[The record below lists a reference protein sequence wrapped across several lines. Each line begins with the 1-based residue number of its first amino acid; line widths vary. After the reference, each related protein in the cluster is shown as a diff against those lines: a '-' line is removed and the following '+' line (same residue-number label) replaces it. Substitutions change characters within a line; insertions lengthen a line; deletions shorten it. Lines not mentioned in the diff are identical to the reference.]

1 MCGRWPANSC
11 RWQSYECET
20 GDVCP
25 REAGRSTIIPPVA
38 EDERR
43 RSGGNNRRS
52 YEPRLAL
59 RRVQSAV
66 LALVIITVVGIF
78 GYVVFEGWSFTDALY
93 MTVITLTTVGYKEV
107 RVLDASGQLWT
118 MLLLITGVGT
128 LFYAAVSSV
137 ELVVEGTVR
146 GYFERRRVKAAI
158 GRLNSHY
165 ILCGYGRVGKQVA
178 REFAAD
184 HVPFVVVEHDQDIL
198 EECLAEGNLALLGEA
213 SDDEVL
219 QEAGILRAGGLIAA
233 VDSDA
238 DNVFVVLS
246 ARKLNPKL
254 HIVARASSDES
265 AAKLEIAGA
274 DRTLSPYAVGGRRLA
289 SLATQPLVVDFLD
302 VVTRGEKGIEFRLEE
317 FVVPEHSTIAEH
329 TIGDLKIGER
339 TGAIVLAIRT
349 TEGNF
354 DTTPSAD
361 DRLRA
366 GDIIVLGSRGQIERS
381 NSLAVRRALAKRRPI
396 PSGGRSPYRRHDL
409 FSRSCRVSP
418 RASLGSTC
426 RSLSPSRRVGSRS

>member
-1 MCGRWPANSC
+1 
-11 RWQSYECET
+11 
-20 GDVCP
+20 
-25 REAGRSTIIPPVA
+25 VA

-43 RSGGNNRRS
+43 RSGSDERRS

-66 LALVIITVVGIF
+66 VALAIITAVGIF
-78 GYVVFEGWSFTDALY
+78 GYMAFEGWSFTDSLY
-93 MTVITLTTVGYKEV
+93 MTVITLTTVGYREV
-107 RVLDASGQLWT
+107 RVLDTSGQLWT

-146 GYFERRRVKAAI
+146 GYFGRRRVKAAI
-158 GRLNSHY
+158 DRLNGHY
-165 ILCGYGRVGKQVA
+165 ILCGYGRVGRQVA

-184 HVPFVVVEHDQDIL
+184 DVPFVIVEHEQDVL
-198 EECLAEGNLALLGEA
+198 EECLAEGYLALLGEA

-219 QEAGILRAGGLIAA
+219 EKAGILRAGGLIAA

-238 DNVFVVLS
+238 ANVFVVLS
-246 ARKLNPKL
+246 ARKLNPNL
-254 HIVARASSDES
+254 HIVARASSEES
-265 AAKLEIAGA
+265 AGKLEIAGA

-289 SLATQPLVVDFLD
+289 SLATQPLIVDFLD
-302 VVTRGEKGIEFRLEE
+302 VVARGEKGIEFRLEE
-317 FVVPEHSTIAEH
+317 FSVPEHSTIAER

-349 TEGNF
+349 AEGNF

-366 GDIIVLGSRGQIERS
+366 RDTLIVLGSRGQIER
-381 NSLAVRRALAKRRPI
+381 LEQLMRGEEDA
-396 PSGGRSPYRRHDL
+396 
-409 FSRSCRVSP
+409 
-418 RASLGSTC
+418 
-426 RSLSPSRRVGSRS
+426 

>member
-1 MCGRWPANSC
+1 M
-11 RWQSYECET
+11 E
-20 GDVCP
+20 
-25 REAGRSTIIPPVA
+25 
-38 EDERR
+38 EDERK
-43 RSGGNNRRS
+43 RSGKRSFQERRS

-59 RRVQSAV
+59 RRVQSAA
-66 LALVIITVVGIF
+66 LALVIITAVGVL
-78 GYVVFEGWSFTDALY
+78 GYMVFEGWRFTDALY
-93 MTVITLTTVGYKEV
+93 MTVITLTTVGYREV

-118 MLLLITGVGT
+118 ILLLITGVGT

-146 GYFERRRVKAAI
+146 GYFGRRRVKAAI
-158 GRLNSHY
+158 GRLNGHY
-165 ILCGYGRVGKQVA
+165 ILCGYGRVGRQVA

-184 HVPFVVVEHDQDIL
+184 DVPFVIVEQDQEIL
-198 EECLAEGNLALLGEA
+198 EECLAQGYLALLGEA

-219 QEAGILRAGGLIAA
+219 EEAGILRAGGLIAA

-317 FVVPEHSTIAEH
+317 FSVPEDSTIAEH
-329 TIGDLKIGER
+329 TIGELKIGER

-354 DTTPSAD
+354 DTTPSAG
-361 DRLRA
+361 DRLHA
-366 GDIIVLGSRGQIERS
+366 GDTLIVLGSRGQIER
-381 NSLAVRRALAKRRPI
+381 LEQLMRGEEIAK
-396 PSGGRSPYRRHDL
+396 D
-409 FSRSCRVSP
+409 
-418 RASLGSTC
+418 T
-426 RSLSPSRRVGSRS
+426 

>member
-1 MCGRWPANSC
+1 M
-11 RWQSYECET
+11 
-20 GDVCP
+20 
-25 REAGRSTIIPPVA
+25 A
-38 EDERR
+38 EEERR
-43 RSGGNNRRS
+43 RSDNRDFQERRS

-66 LALVIITVVGIF
+66 LALVIITAVGIF

-93 MTVITLTTVGYKEV
+93 MTVITLTTVGYREV
-107 RVLDASGQLWT
+107 RVLDTSGQLWT

-146 GYFERRRVKAAI
+146 GYFGRRRVKAAI
-158 GRLNSHY
+158 GRLNDHY

-184 HVPFVVVEHDQDIL
+184 DVSFVVVEQDQDIL

-317 FVVPEHSTIAEH
+317 FFVPEHSTIAEH

-366 GDIIVLGSRGQIERS
+366 GDTLIVLGSRGQIER
-381 NSLAVRRALAKRRPI
+381 LEQLMRGEEV
-396 PSGGRSPYRRHDL
+396 
-409 FSRSCRVSP
+409 V
-418 RASLGSTC
+418 
-426 RSLSPSRRVGSRS
+426 

>member
-1 MCGRWPANSC
+1 M
-11 RWQSYECET
+11 
-20 GDVCP
+20 
-25 REAGRSTIIPPVA
+25 A

-43 RSGGNNRRS
+43 RPDSRGVKA

-66 LALVIITVVGIF
+66 AALAVIAAVGVL
-78 GYVVFEGWSFTDALY
+78 GYVVFEGWSFTDSLY

-107 RVLDASGQLWT
+107 RVLDVSGQLWT
-118 MLLLITGVGT
+118 MILLITGVGT

-146 GYFERRRVKAAI
+146 GYFGRRRVEKAI
-158 GRLNSHY
+158 GGLNGHY
-165 ILCGYGRVGKQVA
+165 ILCGYGRVGRQVA

-184 HVPFVVVEHDQDIL
+184 EVLFVIVEHDPEIL
-198 EECLAEGNLALLGEA
+198 EECLAEGYLALLGDA
-213 SDDEVL
+213 SDDALLE
-219 QEAGILRAGGLIAA
+219 EAGIARAGGLIAA

-246 ARKLNPKL
+246 ARKLNPGL

-289 SLATQPLVVDFLD
+289 SLATQPLIVDFLD

-317 FVVPEHSTIAEH
+317 FTVPEDSIIAEH
-329 TIGDLKIGER
+329 TIGELNIGER

-349 TEGNF
+349 AEGNF
-354 DTTPSAD
+354 DTTPSAG

-366 GDIIVLGSRGQIERS
+366 GDTLIVLGSRGQI
-381 NSLAVRRALAKRRPI
+381 RRLEQLMRGEEVAEE
-396 PSGGRSPYRRHDL
+396 
-409 FSRSCRVSP
+409 
-418 RASLGSTC
+418 
-426 RSLSPSRRVGSRS
+426 

>member
-1 MCGRWPANSC
+1 
-11 RWQSYECET
+11 
-20 GDVCP
+20 
-25 REAGRSTIIPPVA
+25 VA

-43 RSGGNNRRS
+43 RSDNRSLQERRS

-66 LALVIITVVGIF
+66 VALVFITTVGVL
-78 GYVVFEGWSFTDALY
+78 GYMVFEGWSFTDAFY
-93 MTVITLTTVGYKEV
+93 MTVITLTTVGYREV

-146 GYFERRRVKAAI
+146 GYFGRRSVKAAI
-158 GRLNSHY
+158 GRLNGHY

-184 HVPFVVVEHDQDIL
+184 DVPFVTVEQDQDVL

-219 QEAGILRAGGLIAA
+219 EEAGILRAGGLIAA

-254 HIVARASSDES
+254 HIVARTSSEES
-265 AAKLEIAGA
+265 AAKLEIAGSTVRSHPMPWA
-274 DRTLSPYAVGGRRLA
+274 AGGSPRSPRSPSSSTFWMLSRAARKA
-289 SLATQPLVVDFLD
+289 SSSAWRNSPCPS
-302 VVTRGEKGIEFRLEE
+302 TR
-317 FVVPEHSTIAEH
+317 PSPS
-329 TIGDLKIGER
+329 
-339 TGAIVLAIRT
+339 
-349 TEGNF
+349 
-354 DTTPSAD
+354 TPS
-361 DRLRA
+361 
-366 GDIIVLGSRGQIERS
+366 VSSR
-381 NSLAVRRALAKRRPI
+381 
-396 PSGGRSPYRRHDL
+396 
-409 FSRSCRVSP
+409 
-418 RASLGSTC
+418 
-426 RSLSPSRRVGSRS
+426 

>member
-1 MCGRWPANSC
+1 M
-11 RWQSYECET
+11 
-20 GDVCP
+20 
-25 REAGRSTIIPPVA
+25 
-38 EDERR
+38 
-43 RSGGNNRRS
+43 
-52 YEPRLAL
+52 
-59 RRVQSAV
+59 QSAV
-66 LALVIITVVGIF
+66 LALVVITVVGIF
-78 GYVVFEGWSFTDALY
+78 GYVVFEGWNFTDALY
-93 MTVITLTTVGYKEV
+93 MTVITLTTVGYREV
-107 RVLDASGQLWT
+107 RALDTSGQLWT

-128 LFYAAVSSV
+128 LFYAAVTSV

-146 GYFERRRVKAAI
+146 GYFGRRRVQAAI
-158 GRLNSHY
+158 SRLDGHY

-184 HVPFVVVEHDQDIL
+184 DVPFVVVEQDQDVM

-246 ARKLNPKL
+246 ARKLNHRL
-254 HIVARASSDES
+254 HIVARASSEES

-317 FVVPEHSTIAEH
+317 FFVPEDATIAGR
-329 TIGDLKIGER
+329 TIGELEIGAR
-339 TGAIVLAIRT
+339 TGAIVLAIRA
-349 TEGNF
+349 TEGTF

-361 DRLRA
+361 VRLRA
-366 GDIIVLGSRGQIERS
+366 GDTLIVLGSRGQTER
-381 NSLAVRRALAKRRPI
+381 LEHLMR
-396 PSGGRSPYRRHDL
+396 G
-409 FSRSCRVSP
+409 
-418 RASLGSTC
+418 T
-426 RSLSPSRRVGSRS
+426 

>member
-1 MCGRWPANSC
+1 
-11 RWQSYECET
+11 
-20 GDVCP
+20 
-25 REAGRSTIIPPVA
+25 VA

-43 RSGGNNRRS
+43 RSDNRSLQERRS

-66 LALVIITVVGIF
+66 VALVIITTVGVL
-78 GYVVFEGWSFTDALY
+78 GYMVFEGWSFTDAFY
-93 MTVITLTTVGYKEV
+93 MTVITLTTVGYRAV

-146 GYFERRRVKAAI
+146 GYFGRRSVKAAI
-158 GRLNSHY
+158 GRLNGHY

-178 REFAAD
+178 QEFAAD
-184 HVPFVVVEHDQDIL
+184 DVPFVIVEQDQDVL

-219 QEAGILRAGGLIAA
+219 EEAGILRAGGLIAA

-254 HIVARASSDES
+254 HIVARASSEES

-317 FVVPEHSTIAEH
+317 FFVPEHSTLAEH
-329 TIGDLKIGER
+329 TIGELEIGER

-361 DRLRA
+361 DRLHA
-366 GDIIVLGSRGQIERS
+366 GDTLLVLGSRGQVER
-381 NSLAVRRALAKRRPI
+381 LEHLMRGEEVAK
-396 PSGGRSPYRRHDL
+396 D
-409 FSRSCRVSP
+409 
-418 RASLGSTC
+418 A
-426 RSLSPSRRVGSRS
+426 

>member
-1 MCGRWPANSC
+1 
-11 RWQSYECET
+11 
-20 GDVCP
+20 
-25 REAGRSTIIPPVA
+25 VA

-43 RSGGNNRRS
+43 RSDNRGFQERRS

-59 RRVQSAV
+59 RRVQSAIV
-66 LALVIITVVGIF
+66 ALVIITAVGVVG
-78 GYVVFEGWSFTDALY
+78 YMVFEGWSFPDALY
-93 MTVITLTTVGYKEV
+93 MTVITLTTVGYREV

-146 GYFERRRVKAAI
+146 GYFGRRRVKAAI
-158 GRLNSHY
+158 GKLSGHY
-165 ILCGYGRVGKQVA
+165 ILCGYGRVGRQVA

-184 HVPFVVVEHDQDIL
+184 EVPFVIVEQDPEIL
-198 EECLAEGNLALLGEA
+198 EECMAEGYLALLGEA
-213 SDDEVL
+213 SDDDVL
-219 QEAGILRAGGLIAA
+219 EEAGILRAGGLIAA

-317 FVVPEHSTIAEH
+317 FSVPEDSTIAEH
-329 TIGDLKIGER
+329 TIGELKIGER
-339 TGAIVLAIRT
+339 TGAIVLAVRT

-354 DTTPSAD
+354 DTTPTAE
-361 DRLRA
+361 DRLSA
-366 GDIIVLGSRGQIERS
+366 GDTLIVLGSRGQIER
-381 NSLAVRRALAKRRPI
+381 LEHLMRGA
-396 PSGGRSPYRRHDL
+396 
-409 FSRSCRVSP
+409 
-418 RASLGSTC
+418 
-426 RSLSPSRRVGSRS
+426 